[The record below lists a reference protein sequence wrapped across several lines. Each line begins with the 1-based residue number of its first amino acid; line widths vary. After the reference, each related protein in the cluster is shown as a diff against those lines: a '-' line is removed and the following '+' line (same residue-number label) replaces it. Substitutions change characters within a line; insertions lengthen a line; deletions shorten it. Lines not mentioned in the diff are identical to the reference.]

1 MQKIW
6 DIHNDEYIRHDPRWV
21 YPTKSDV
28 SLFWI
33 HLPADFTDAQASE
46 PWVLKTP
53 APQKIDDYDDGDEED
68 VGSDGNCDG
77 DDDGDDDDNDEDDND
92 NNDND
97 GNDDA
102 IASDPWALPG

>member
-6 DIHNDEYIRHDPRWV
+6 DILHEGYIRHGPRWV
-21 YPTKSDV
+21 YPTKSEV

-33 HLPADFTDAQASE
+33 HLPADFADAQASD

-68 VGSDGNCDG
+68 DGSDQSCEAPKKKSPKKAPRTG
-77 DDDGDDDDNDEDDND
+77 
-92 NNDND
+92 
-97 GNDDA
+97 
-102 IASDPWALPG
+102 ASGAF

>member
-6 DIHNDEYIRHDPRWV
+6 DILHNEYIRHNLRWV
-21 YPTKSDV
+21 YPTESEV

-33 HLPADFTDAQASE
+33 HPLPDFTDAPASD
-46 PWVLKTP
+46 PRVLKTP
-53 APQKIDDYDDGDEED
+53 APEKIDDYDDGDEED
-68 VGSDGNCDG
+68 DGSDDNSES
-77 DDDGDDDDNDEDDND
+77 DDDGDDDDNDENE
-92 NNDND
+92 

>member
-1 MQKIW
+1 MQEIG
-6 DIHNDEYIRHDPRWV
+6 DIHHEGYIRHDPRWV
-21 YPTKSDV
+21 YSTKSEV

-33 HLPADFTDAQASE
+33 HLPADFTDASTDE

-68 VGSDGNCDG
+68 DGSDDNSES
-77 DDDGDDDDNDEDDND
+77 DDDGDDENE
-92 NNDND
+92 

>member
-6 DIHNDEYIRHDPRWV
+6 NIVHDEYIRHGPRWV
-21 YPTKSDV
+21 YPTKSEV

-33 HLPADFTDAQASE
+33 HLPADFTDASASD

-53 APQKIDDYDDGDEED
+53 APEKIDVYDDDDEEGD
-68 VGSDGNCDG
+68 GSDGNCDG
-77 DDDGDDDDNDEDDND
+77 DDDDDDGNDD
-92 NNDND
+92 D

>member
-1 MQKIW
+1 MYVGCMYKMW
-6 DIHNDEYIRHDPRWV
+6 DILHNEYIRHDPRWV
-21 YPTKSDV
+21 YPTESGV

-33 HLPADFTDAQASE
+33 HLPPDITDASASD

-53 APQKIDDYDDGDEED
+53 APEKIDDYDDGEEED
-68 VGSDGNCDG
+68 DGSDGNCDG
-77 DDDGDDDDNDEDDND
+77 DDDGDDDDNDGD
-92 NNDND
+92 D

>member
-1 MQKIW
+1 MW
-6 DIHNDEYIRHDPRWV
+6 DILHNEYIHHRPRWV
-21 YPTKSDV
+21 YPTESGV

-33 HLPADFTDAQASE
+33 HLPADFTDAQASD

-53 APQKIDDYDDGDEED
+53 APQKIDDYDDGDEEGD
-68 VGSDGNCDG
+68 GSDGNCDG
-77 DDDGDDDDNDEDDND
+77 DDNVDYDGNDEDDHD
-92 NNDND
+92 DD